1 MCGRPTTT
9 QEKAEREEEQGRAKR
24 ERVES
29 GVVTR

>member
-9 QEKAEREEEQGRAKR
+9 QEKAEREEEKARVER